1 MILEKQNVMKTAE
14 NIWSTKIAP
23 AILQYGSSCSKGKTA
38 MAVHEAREEFDG

>member
-38 MAVHEAREEFDG
+38 VAVQEAREEFDG